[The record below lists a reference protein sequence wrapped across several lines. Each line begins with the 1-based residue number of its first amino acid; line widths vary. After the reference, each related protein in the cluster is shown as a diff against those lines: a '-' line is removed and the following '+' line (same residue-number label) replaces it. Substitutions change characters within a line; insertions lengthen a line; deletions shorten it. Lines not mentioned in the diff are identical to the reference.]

1 MANSRLTGW
10 IAQRFDDYVEET
22 VVGKRAW
29 VIVLAFALGLPIL
42 TAMLDVAFPTLYRAG
57 NVAIS
62 LFIGTVVGLA
72 LVLVARE
79 RERFRTAAIDHTGDI
94 AALRKKPWGEFETLV
109 GQVFRAQGY
118 VVKER
123 GGLKRDHGVDLIA
136 ERDKERVLI
145 QCKHW
150 LAWKVGEGQ
159 VKELYADVKTQAFT
173 EGRLVTCGRFTEFAM
188 SWAKRN
194 GIRLIDGESLVQL
207 IQLTGISDRPPAPA
221 DGKLAPTLTAPRCP
235 NCHTPLRRHS
245 NRYDESRFWGCPN
258 PACNWTLDEPTAG
271 PGTPYCSH
279 GHLMVAL
286 TTTSGADYW
295 GCSNRECS
303 RKRLFGSQ

>member
-1 MANSRLTGW
+1 MANSRLKSW

-29 VIVLAFALGLPIL
+29 VIVLLFALGLPIL
-42 TAMLDVAFPTLYRAG
+42 TALLDVAFPTLYRAG

-62 LFIGTVVGLA
+62 LFIGMVVGLA

-79 RERFRTAAIDHTGDI
+79 RERYRAAAIDRTGDI

-109 GQVFRAQGY
+109 GQVFRGQGY
-118 VVKER
+118 LVKER
-123 GGLKRDHGVDLIA
+123 GGFKRDHGVDLIA
-136 ERDKERVLI
+136 QRGKERVLI

-159 VKELYADVKTQAFT
+159 IKELYADVKTQEFS
-173 EGRLVTCGRFTEFAM
+173 EGWLVTCGRFTEFAR
-188 SWAKRN
+188 SWAKGN
-194 GIRLIDGESLVQL
+194 EIRLIDGESLVQL
-207 IQLTGISDRPPAPA
+207 IQLARISDRPQAPA
-221 DGKLAPTLTAPRCP
+221 DAKLAATLTTRCP
-235 NCHTPLRRHS
+235 NCDTPLRRHS

-258 PACNWTLDEPTAG
+258 PECNWTIDDPTPG
-271 PGTPYCSH
+271 GGTPHCSH

-286 TTTSGADYW
+286 KTTRGVDYW

-303 RKRLFGSQ
+303 RKRLFRSQ